1 VVIIHVSDNGET
13 LKLYGSIF
21 NNSLDAV
28 FITLNG
34 SGVDEIY
41 YANHSAEK
49 LFGYN
54 LDELYKLSWEGLVD
68 RNDPKLF
75 KFLKELSQ
83 NGNALGEISFI
94 KKDGTIFPG
103 EISANLIE
111 KTNMNISVIKDIKW
125 RKDAEN
131 ALLESEKKFKYR
143 AYLLNQVNDAVF
155 GLDNNFRITFWN
167 KGAENLFGYTRDE
180 AMGNNSLELLSPMS
194 DSNERAKFMK
204 ELNEDGVSKSTII
217 TQHKNGSK
225 IIVEQNSS
233 KILADQGIEGY
244 IIVYRDI
251 TKRKM
256 VEDNL
261 KISEERYRSI
271 IDNSQDGFFRLNT
284 DGKIVMASPSLA
296 DIYGLDSVDQIL
308 GQHINPLFKNAEGK
322 EILTNKLIKQGK
334 LENYEVEGLK
344 VDGTS
349 FWMSL
354 NAQFY
359 FDDQDQV
366 QGVDGFVRDI
376 NIRKTTEDALKA
388 TQERYKE
395 ILGNIQDA
403 YIRADKN
410 GKIMMANVSAAETYR
425 YNSPE
430 EMIGIKAAT
439 FYKNPDERVE
449 VLEKLN
455 KYGKIENNEI
465 EAIRKDGTTFIASQ
479 NAQFYYDDQGEIQGI
494 ETLVRDITEKKQA
507 EIEINKGL
515 KKLEQSNKELEQFAY
530 ITSHDLREPLRMI
543 TSFLQLLKRRYKD
556 KLDQDAN
563 EFIDFAV
570 EGAKRLDTMTN
581 DLLQYSQLNSQKRKI
596 SPVNFENV
604 LNETL
609 INLKVPIEENKAVI
623 THDPL
628 PTIYGDEKLKMQLF
642 QNIIGNALKYRDKST
657 PHIHI
662 SAKKEKNQYL
672 FSISDNG
679 IGMSKDH
686 LNRIFT
692 IFQRLHTRTE
702 YEGTGIGLAI
712 SKKIVE
718 QQGGQIWVESEVGKG
733 TTFYFTIPINN
744 LN

>member
-1 VVIIHVSDNGET
+1 MFSDNDET

-21 NNSLDAV
+21 NKSLDAV
-28 FITLNG
+28 FITVKDRR
-34 SGVDEIY
+34 VDEIY
-41 YANHSAEK
+41 YANHAAEQ

-54 LDELYKLSWEGLVD
+54 LEELYKLSWEGIVD
-68 RNDPKLF
+68 TKDPNIF
-75 KFLKELSQ
+75 EFLKELSQ
-83 NGNALGEISFI
+83 NGSALGEISFI
-94 KKDGTIFPG
+94 KKDGTVFPG
-103 EISANLIE
+103 EISANLID

-143 AYLLNQVNDAVF
+143 AYLLDQVNDGVF
-155 GLDNNFRITFWN
+155 GLDNNFKINFWN
-167 KGAENLFGYTRDE
+167 KGAENLFGYTEDE
-180 AMGNNSLELLSPMS
+180 AMGNNSLELLSPLIDPS
-194 DSNERAKFMK
+194 ERNAIINELKEKGSSN
-204 ELNEDGVSKSTII
+204 SIII
-217 TQHKNGSK
+217 TKNKNGSE

-233 KILADQGIEGY
+233 RIIAHQGIKGY
-244 IIVYRDI
+244 IIVYHDI
-251 TKRKM
+251 TKRKK
-256 VEDNL
+256 VEDSL

-271 IDNSQDGFFRLNT
+271 IDNIQDGFFRLNT
-284 DGKIVMASPSLA
+284 DAKIVMASPSLA
-296 DIYGLDSVDQIL
+296 HIYGLDSVDQIL
-308 GQHINPLFKNAEGK
+308 GQSVNPLFKNAEDRK
-322 EILTNKLIKQGK
+322 LITDKLIKQGK

-344 VDGTS
+344 VDGNS
-349 FWMSL
+349 IWLSL

-359 FDDQDQV
+359 YDDKNQV
-366 QGVDGFVRDI
+366 QGIDGFVRDI
-376 NIRKTTEDALKA
+376 NTRKTAEDALKKS
-388 TQERYKE
+388 QERYKE

-403 YIRADKN
+403 YLRADKN
-410 GKIMMANVSAAETYR
+410 GKIIMANVAAADTYR
-425 YNSPE
+425 YKSPQ
-430 EMIGIKAAT
+430 EMIGKKAAT
-439 FYKNPDERVE
+439 FYKNPDERAE

-455 KYGKIENNEI
+455 TYGKMENNEI
-465 EAIRKDGTTFIASQ
+465 EGIRNDGTTFTASQ
-479 NAQFYYDDQGEIQGI
+479 NAQFYYDDQGEVQGT

-507 EIEINKGL
+507 EIEIKEGL

-556 KLDQDAN
+556 DLDQDAN

-570 EGAKRLDTMTN
+570 EGVKRLDTMTN

-609 INLKVPIEENKAVI
+609 ANLKVPIEENKAVI

-628 PTIYGDEKLKMQLF
+628 PTIYGDEKSKVQLF
-642 QNIIGNALKYRDKST
+642 QNIIGNALKYRSKST

-686 LNRIFT
+686 LNKIFT
-692 IFQRLHTRTE
+692 IFQRLHTRAE

-718 QQGGQIWVESEVGKG
+718 QQNGRIWVESEVGKG

-744 LN
+744 RKIMD

>member
-1 VVIIHVSDNGET
+1 VVIIHSSDNDET

-21 NNSLDAV
+21 NKSLDAV
-28 FITLNG
+28 FITLKD
-34 SGVDEIY
+34 SRVDEIY
-41 YANHSAEK
+41 YANHAAEQ

-54 LDELYKLSWEGLVD
+54 LDELYKLSWDGIVD
-68 RNDPKLF
+68 KKDPKLL

-83 NGNALGEISFI
+83 NGNALGEINFI
-94 KKDGTIFPG
+94 KKDGTVFPG
-103 EISANLIE
+103 EISANLID

-155 GLDNNFRITFWN
+155 GLDNNFRITYWN
-167 KGAENLFGYTRDE
+167 KGAENLFGYTEDE
-180 AMGNNSLELLSPMS
+180 AVGNNSLELLSPMS
-194 DSNERAKFMK
+194 KPSERETIINELKVKGSF
-204 ELNEDGVSKSTII
+204 NSTII
-217 TQHKNGSK
+217 TQNKKGSE
-225 IIVEQNSS
+225 IIVEQHSS
-233 KILADQGIEGY
+233 RILLDQGIEGY
-244 IIVYRDI
+244 IVVYRDI
-251 TKRKM
+251 TKRKI

-261 KISEERYRSI
+261 KLSEERYRSI
-271 IDNSQDGFFRLNT
+271 IDNIQDGFFRLNNE
-284 DGKIVMASPSLA
+284 GKIIMASPSLA
-296 DIYGLDSVDQIL
+296 DIYGLDSVDQIV
-308 GQHINPLFKNAEGK
+308 GQSVIPLFKNTK
-322 EILTNKLIKQGK
+322 DNKLLTNKLIKHGK
-334 LENYEVEGLK
+334 LENIEVEGLK
-344 VDGTS
+344 FDGTP
-349 FWMSL
+349 FWLSL

-359 FDDQDQV
+359 FDDKNQV
-366 QGVDGFVRDI
+366 PVVDGFVRDI
-376 NIRKTTEDALKA
+376 NTRKTAEDALKKS
-388 TQERYKE
+388 QERYKE
-395 ILGNIQDA
+395 ILGNIQDS
-403 YIRADKN
+403 YLRADKN
-410 GKIMMANVSAAETYR
+410 GKVVMANVAAAETYR
-425 YNSPE
+425 YNSPK
-430 EMIGIKAAT
+430 EMIGKNAT
-439 FYKNPDERVE
+439 AFYKNPDEREE

-455 KYGKIENNEI
+455 TYGKIENNEI
-465 EAIRKDGTTFIASQ
+465 EGLRKDGTTFIASQ
-479 NAQFYYDDQGEIQGI
+479 NAQFYYDDKGEVQGI

-507 EIEINKGL
+507 EIEIEEGL

-556 KLDQDAN
+556 KLDKDAN

-609 INLKVPIEENKAVI
+609 ANLKVPIEENKAVI

-628 PTIYGDEKLKMQLF
+628 PTIYGDEKLKVQLF
-642 QNIIGNALKYRDKST
+642 QNIIGNALKYRSKST

-686 LNRIFT
+686 LNKIFT
-692 IFQRLHTRTE
+692 IFQRLHTRAE

-718 QQGGQIWVESEVGKG
+718 QQDGHIWVESVVGKG
-733 TTFYFTIPINN
+733 TTFYFTIPIK
-744 LN
+744 